1 MKTKT
6 AYREKIPAVET
17 PATNIPEE
25 PIQPSESVHVEFI
38 DKADPDKGAVAAID
52 TAIPQPDEATLA
64 LQKQL
69 ADLKKSEALQREFA
83 QRVAAQRAAQMAAQ
97 PTTREQKLEM
107 WRQQGMSPADE
118 RLLIENP
125 QMIDFHDL
133 TAVAAAQ
140 AAEQGHER
148 DSEGHRAAT
157 LEAFHRLQGQQAQ
170 EQAAQPTPAFFAPK
184 PAPSPAAPGP
194 ASFVSAPVS
203 RTVPGY
209 REPSPRSVRLSPEEQ
224 QIAAASGISDA
235 AYAKLKLKMLRER
248 AAGERE

>member
-1 MKTKT
+1 VKTKT
-6 AYREKIPAVET
+6 AYRLPKNT
-17 PATNIPEE
+17 PAEEPADIPEE
-25 PIQPSESVHVEFI
+25 IQPSASTTINFNTDKSDPVE
-38 DKADPDKGAVAAID
+38 ATVAAIEPV
-52 TAIPQPDEATLA
+52 APADEATLA

-97 PTTREQKLEM
+97 PPTREQKLEM

-118 RLLIENP
+118 KLLIENP

-209 REPSPRSVRLSPEEQ
+209 REPNPRSVRLSPEEQ